1 MRSSGHS
8 PSFQGCSLAGRAAV
22 CHRARRNRCRRL
34 AIVDLG
40 GVLVV
45 VAAYLLGSV
54 DFAVLVARAKG
65 VDIYSV
71 GSGNPGTA
79 NVLRTVGRGPR
90 RWSWQA
96 IFSRAWSPPPP
107 ANSITGDIVIG
118 YAAGAAAVLGH
129 CFPIWHRFK
138 GGKGVATGAG
148 MILAVAW
155 PAFIVLVVVWVM
167 VVVLTRIS
175 SIASVTGAILVVPS
189 LLIVRPPPA
198 AYIITAAMALL
209 GHRPS
214 HPQSAPAVPR
224 RGEHGGADRARGRGG
239 HRTGRRLNR
248 GGSPTKRADLRC
260 RLADRIS

>member
-1 MRSSGHS
+1 M
-8 PSFQGCSLAGRAAV
+8 
-22 CHRARRNRCRRL
+22 
-34 AIVDLG
+34 
-40 GVLVV
+40 LVV

-79 NVLRTVGRGPR
+79 NVLRTMGRGAAAMVMAGDLLKGVVAAAAAY
-90 RWSWQA
+90 Q
-96 IFSRAWSPPPP
+96 
-107 ANSITGDIVIG
+107 ITGEIVIG

-155 PAFIVLVVVWVM
+155 PAFIVLVGVWVM

-209 GHRPS
+209 VIIRHIPNLR
-214 HPQSAPAVPR
+214 R
-224 RGEHGGADRARGRGG
+224 LFRGEESTVAPTGPVVEEGIEPGAG
-239 HRTGRRLNR
+239 
-248 GGSPTKRADLRC
+248 
-260 RLADRIS
+260 